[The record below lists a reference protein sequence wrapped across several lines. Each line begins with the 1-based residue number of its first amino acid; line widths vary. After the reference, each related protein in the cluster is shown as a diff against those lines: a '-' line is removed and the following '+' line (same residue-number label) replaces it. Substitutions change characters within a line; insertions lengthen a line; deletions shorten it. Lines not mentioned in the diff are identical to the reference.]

1 MRLPVYEQ
9 QVRLAGRNR
18 TDLSV
23 RANPNAFGAQIGA
36 AVQDLGG
43 AVGKWA
49 EAKAYKAAL
58 IDEAEAYRAINEK
71 IDYDRE
77 VLYDPTSGALNQTG
91 ANGTGANRDKATSR
105 IAERRQQIAES
116 LSPGAR
122 KIFERKA
129 DALDDTAADSL
140 IKHDAVQTANYLNAE
155 GQALVDNLLTSALDN
170 YGSDAKW
177 DQFTSSAIGEAE
189 RLARLNGQ
197 PPEAIAKMRSDILGE
212 AHRNRAIRIA
222 YDDPIKADAYL
233 DAHRE
238 EIGEAHYGELKKGME
253 PAVVDRKAEDAVD
266 ALRNDAG
273 YIGGAA
279 KKGGDDTWLVYN
291 NKMAKRNLPISPA
304 LRTKMSFL
312 RDMGV
317 TMEVRSGGQKS
328 AAELKKE
335 GEGLGLSGAEL
346 TKYINDRRTG
356 AENHDH
362 GGAADVVFLR
372 NGKPLDPNNPE
383 DIPYLVEIA
392 QRAWDAGV
400 GGIGAGPGYM
410 GGGAVIHIG
419 GGSPRV
425 WGSGGKGENAAQWLK
440 DAVAGRAPGTV
451 ASDND
456 HTQGGVYTTRSAYEE
471 IMKIED
477 PKVRAAA
484 LAKLDQQLT
493 TEAKLSAEDQ
503 KNAGN
508 EAWKM
513 FLQDGMR
520 PQDVPMDLQIK
531 MGREGTLNFFESAR
545 AYESGT
551 LVTNEEIYSDLQRM
565 AVEDPNNFVALD
577 LNNYRL
583 DFSKSDFRA
592 IEQLQLNTIT
602 ALNRSETD
610 GRKALDDPANM
621 KALYAAAEQRYN
633 DVVPESGAKKGTE
646 AAKQEAARRNRYLE
660 QMSEYSRQFMQEKG
674 RLMTYDEQNRLFSML
689 LTPIILESD
698 GTLYG
703 TNQREA
709 MLFDAPFREADERV
723 ARAGVA
729 AEDISLVDE
738 EIAREELVRFYGREP
753 SDDEV
758 VVHHNR
764 KLLAQMGVSPEMTYA
779 DVPKDVR
786 RKLEDR
792 YPDASDEELVDIY
805 IDFVLEQA
813 KPQ

>member
-58 IDEAEAYRAINEK
+58 TDEAEAYRAINEK

-177 DQFTSSAIGEAE
+177 DQFTSSAISEAE

-238 EIGEAHYGELKKGME
+238 EIGEARYGELKKGME
-253 PAVVDRKAEDAVD
+253 PAVVDRKAEDAVG
-266 ALRNDAG
+266 ALRGSDGYVGIRDANDDA
-273 YIGGAA
+273 
-279 KKGGDDTWLVYN
+279 WLLYSNEGKVR
-291 NKMAKRNLPISPA
+291 NKPISPQ
-304 LRTKMSFL
+304 LRTSMSFL
-312 RDMGV
+312 RDMGI
-317 TMEVRSGGQKS
+317 TMEVFSGGQD
-328 AAELKKE
+328 AA
-335 GEGLGLSGAEL
+335 GEGG
-346 TKYINDRRTG
+346 RRTG
-356 AENHDH
+356 STRHDH
-362 GGAADVVFLR
+362 GHAADVFFYKDGR
-372 NGKPLDPNNPE
+372 KLDWNNPA
-383 DIPYLVEIA
+383 DQPYFREIIA
-392 QRAWDAGV
+392 RAKAAGV
-400 GGIGAGPGYM
+400 TGFGAGPGYM
-410 GGGAVIHIG
+410 SDGSMHIG
-419 GGSPRV
+419 FGEPGV
-425 WGSGGKGENAAQWLK
+425 WGAGGKRDNAPEWLVAAYEGTAQGVVP
-440 DAVAGRAPGTV
+440 ATEGGH
-451 ASDND
+451 D
-456 HTQGGVYTTRSAYEE
+456 HGYTTRSAYEE

-551 LVTNEEIYSDLQRM
+551 LVTDEEVYSDLQRM

-602 ALNRSETD
+602 ALNKTETD

-621 KALYAAAEQRYN
+621 KELYAAAEQRYN

-738 EIAREELVRFYGREP
+738 EVARDELVRFYGREP

-764 KLLAQMGVSPEMTYA
+764 KLLAQMGVSPEMTYT